1 MPPAGGHALLN
12 MVDGDVN
19 APSPPECPPPE
30 SLPNPAHHLLKPAM
44 SAGSAQIHAG
54 KVDLHQQVSLG
65 EEKKSL
71 ATLNSEGELTRR

>member
-1 MPPAGGHALLN
+1 MPPAGAHVLLN
-12 MVDGDVN
+12 TVDGDVN

-54 KVDLHQQVSLG
+54 KVDVDRLVSSG
-65 EEKKSL
+65 EENTSLSALKS
-71 ATLNSEGELTRR
+71 G